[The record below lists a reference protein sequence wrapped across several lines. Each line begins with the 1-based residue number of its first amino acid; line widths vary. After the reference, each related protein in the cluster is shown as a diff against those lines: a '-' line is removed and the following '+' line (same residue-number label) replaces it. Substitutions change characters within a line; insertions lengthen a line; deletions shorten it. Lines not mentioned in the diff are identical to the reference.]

1 MEGACVYINNFNI
14 PTLIMYKEYS
24 NNKVLYVTYNKF
36 TFDFFYIST
45 KQLTNIIP
53 KDSLHILTCLPIDNN
68 SLQNT
73 LNMWKNL
80 ALDAI
85 LNYHKKR
92 EKKYVQSNN
101 DFYNRFKKN
110 S

>member
-1 MEGACVYINNFNI
+1 
-14 PTLIMYKEYS
+14 MYKEYS

-92 EKKYVQSNN
+92 EKNMFNQILIFII
-101 DFYNRFKKN
+101 DLKKIHDLL
-110 S
+110 

>member
-1 MEGACVYINNFNI
+1 MEGACVYTNNFNI

-24 NNKVLYVTYNKF
+24 NNKVLYLTYNKF
-36 TFDFFYIST
+36 TLNFSCIST

-53 KDSLHILTCLPIDNN
+53 KDCLHILTYLPIDYN

-80 ALDAI
+80 ALDAL

-92 EKKYVQSNN
+92 EKQYI
-101 DFYNRFKKN
+101 
-110 S
+110 